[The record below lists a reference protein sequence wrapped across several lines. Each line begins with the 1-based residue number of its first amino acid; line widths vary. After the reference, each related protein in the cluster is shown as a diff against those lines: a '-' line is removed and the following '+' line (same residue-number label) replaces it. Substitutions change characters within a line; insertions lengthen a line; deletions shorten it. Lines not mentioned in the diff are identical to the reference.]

1 MGRGVAIL
9 GVGMTRIE
17 GAKKD
22 QKLDDMVFEAS
33 SKALAEASVTR
44 DDIDSV
50 VISGCDELDGRCISS
65 MLLAMPAGAYLK
77 DETKVTDEG
86 CYGVILAAMRL
97 MTGLFDLSLVVSWCK
112 TSEAPVSDVMRMRWD
127 PFYHR
132 PFGMNH
138 ITSSALM
145 AGVYKSRYSLPLE
158 IPARVVVKNRKSGA
172 KNLNAHLQ
180 SPIKLQEVRT
190 SPVVSWPLRVLD
202 CAPESDGACALVLA
216 SSRKARELKRDPVW
230 LSGFGWAADSY
241 YLGGRDLSDLRSLRI
256 AAGKAY
262 KMAKIKNPLKEIDIA
277 EVSDFSSYHE
287 LMVYEGLGF
296 CNPGQAQDLI
306 KEGFTDREGALPVN
320 PSGGL
325 LSSNPFT
332 ASGLFRVCE
341 AYLQVAGNAGNHQ
354 VKGVKRALAHG
365 SSGFCAQGNAVFI
378 LSQ

>member
-1 MGRGVAIL
+1 
-9 GVGMTRIE
+9 
-17 GAKKD
+17 
-22 QKLDDMVFEAS
+22 
-33 SKALAEASVTR
+33 
-44 DDIDSV
+44 
-50 VISGCDELDGRCISS
+50 
-65 MLLAMPAGAYLK
+65 
-77 DETKVTDEG
+77 
-86 CYGVILAAMRL
+86 
-97 MTGLFDLSLVVSWCK
+97 
-112 TSEAPVSDVMRMRWD
+112 
-127 PFYHR
+127 
-132 PFGMNH
+132 
-138 ITSSALM
+138 
-145 AGVYKSRYSLPLE
+145 
-158 IPARVVVKNRKSGA
+158 
-172 KNLNAHLQ
+172 
-180 SPIKLQEVRT
+180 
-190 SPVVSWPLRVLD
+190 
-202 CAPESDGACALVLA
+202 LA

-296 CNPGQAQDLI
+296 CNPGQAQNLI